1 MRVLITGAGRGLGF
15 EFARQYSKAGH
26 RVFAATR
33 GAPPRLPGIVPVPLD
48 TTDPASIEGAYQ
60 TVSRETPALDLLIN
74 NAAVYSGVGGRRTQ
88 PSGALTLDDGLMV
101 YRTNSLGPLL
111 IAQRFLPVLLKG
123 ENPKLIS
130 LTSGYGSVSC
140 NSGHFPYHYGASK
153 AALNHYMRSFAFDP
167 KSKGL
172 ITVVL
177 SPGWVRTDMGGP
189 EASLSPE
196 ESVRNMVLVIERLK
210 AKANGAFL
218 DYRGQPQ
225 SW

>member
-15 EFARQYSKAGH
+15 EFARQYFEAGH
-26 RVFAATR
+26 QVFATAR
-33 GAPPRLPGIVPVPLD
+33 GTPPRLPGVVPIQLD
-48 TTDPASIEGAYQ
+48 TTDPQSIEEAYQ
-60 TVSRETPALDLLIN
+60 AVRRETGALDLLIN
-74 NAAVYSGVGGRRTQ
+74 NAAVYSGAGERKTQ
-88 PSGALTLDDGLMV
+88 PLGELTLDDGLLV

-111 IAQRFLPVLLKG
+111 IAQRFLPLLLKG
-123 ENPKLIS
+123 KNPKLIGI
-130 LTSGYGSVSC
+130 TSGYGSISC
-140 NSGHFPYHYGASK
+140 NSGRFPYHYGASK

-167 KSKGL
+167 KTKGL

-177 SPGWVRTDMGGP
+177 SPGWVQTAMGGL

-196 ESVRNMVLVIERLK
+196 ESVRGMMLVIDRLK
-210 AKANGAFL
+210 LKANGGFF